1 MPAESPRRRAATIKC
16 QQCSQEFSRPEHLT
30 RHLRTH
36 TNERPYRCTI
46 CRKGFSRSDVLNRHH
61 AAHHG
66 PNAGDQR
73 TGPSFRA
80 CVPCAVARVKC
91 MGSHPCQ
98 RCSIKMIDCCYPE
111 TGRSRNQ
118 AQHTDAEESMSLE
131 ETNLSSNN
139 NISTA
144 RPTVLDVS
152 QAEAWAGI
160 HSVATMAATQTQI
173 GHADSE
179 QPMFLSP
186 NQQILAEQSLN
197 APSQVPGGYGLP
209 EVATQPSTAFP
220 SDGGYQLPSDDFNG
234 TFASY
239 PSVTP
244 YDFALLANQSIEQPQ
259 LGDYGYS
266 AINWLSPKDLGY
278 SEFNYESQYFD
289 INDFSFWTGPAIDSA
304 SEQNITGGGDIT
316 MSQSIFNR
324 PDETQNN
331 QLHFTPNSMQEAQT
345 VPASTPRHDSP
356 KTSSTPSKSP
366 NYYIDGAGAREPR
379 YGRLRK
385 QHVDWEGTEDT
396 PLPALDQDTSDGS
409 EISFPST
416 IEQYLIGNENSTSHS
431 FPQDIHQKLVDE
443 FRKSCLGSSH
453 AFPSDYFPSI
463 GVFDMAKNLYFEY
476 FHPVFP
482 LLHKSSTVDNSESW
496 LVELAI
502 AAVGVNYLGTKISRQ
517 CSEAFIEL
525 LIRRLESFGASN
537 SRSINDGRT
546 NSRNEALFE
555 IQAKILCCV
564 AVFHSRNTN
573 LVEKAF
579 SLRSQLVGLCLRRK
593 MLSLA
598 RNVSSDVEQE
608 KEVTWGEF
616 MMKESEI
623 RAGYCIFWLDCLM
636 AYQSDFR
643 PQLRLED
650 AKASLP
656 CREDLWE
663 ASDETTW
670 QRAYSLRPERPSLL
684 TALELLYKKKTID
697 SNIGEFG
704 RILLIH
710 GLYHRTWEVARYHKD
725 ALSNWIPSAPGTRA
739 PSPSVSDATTEW
751 LPRNPIFSKWR
762 NSACDCLDVLHW
774 SANSQVAQRAGLE
787 HPTILHLHLARLIL
801 LTPTATVQSL
811 ASLIVQ
817 NSKSGAALQDA
828 SQAQYHEDRSEVLR
842 WFIQDQYKARLALV
856 HAGAIFWHVRRYS
869 HDSMLEPFAVLL
881 ATLVV
886 WAYAT
891 SSQAIEQQQRQGL
904 VSSGSSR
911 HIQEDTNSSRTQQH
925 IRESETDLI
934 DLPFIN
940 LDRLCDDELIQMY
953 VLHGSRMKGYMAGI
967 GDICKEGAT
976 VKILLE
982 GAKIIACNGT
992 HRGRFLQA
1000 CGGERAVAVAALP
1013 TWGIGVRHA
1022 LFLRELADTGQRRL
1036 G

>member
-1 MPAESPRRRAATIKC
+1 
-16 QQCSQEFSRPEHLT
+16 
-30 RHLRTH
+30 
-36 TNERPYRCTI
+36 
-46 CRKGFSRSDVLNRHH
+46 
-61 AAHHG
+61 
-66 PNAGDQR
+66 
-73 TGPSFRA
+73 
-80 CVPCAVARVKC
+80 
-91 MGSHPCQ
+91 
-98 RCSIKMIDCCYPE
+98 MIDCCYPDA
-111 TGRSRNQ
+111 GRSRNQ
-118 AQHTDAEESMSLE
+118 PQHTDTEGPISREEM
-131 ETNLSSNN
+131 NLPSNN
-139 NISTA
+139 ESSSA
-144 RPTVLDVS
+144 RPARLDVS

-160 HSVATMAATQTQI
+160 HPAVTIASTQTQL
-173 GHADSE
+173 GQNGSE
-179 QPMFLSP
+179 QPIFLSP
-186 NQQILAEQSLN
+186 DQQIHSEQSLN
-197 APSQVPGGYGLP
+197 SSSQVSGGYGMP
-209 EVATQPSTAFP
+209 GMGTQPSNTFP
-220 SDGGYQLPSDDFNG
+220 RDLGYQLPSDDFNS
-234 TFASY
+234 TFGSY

-244 YDFALLANQSIEQPQ
+244 YDFALLSNQSIEQPQ

-289 INDFSFWTGPAIDSA
+289 VNDFSFWAEPTIESA
-304 SEQNITGGGDIT
+304 SEQNITGGGDIA
-316 MSQSIFNR
+316 MNQGICNPPEESQR
-324 PDETQNN
+324 DGT
-331 QLHFTPNSMQEAQT
+331 HFTPNSIQEVHT
-345 VPASTPRHDSP
+345 VPASISNHDSP
-356 KTSSTPSKSP
+356 KTSSTPSKSS

-385 QHVDWEGTEDT
+385 QRVDWEGTEDT

-409 EISFPST
+409 EISFPSK
-416 IEQYLIGNENSTSHS
+416 IEDLLIGNENSTPHS
-431 FPQDIHQKLVDE
+431 LPQDIHQKLVDE
-443 FRKSCLGSSH
+443 FHKTCLSTH
-453 AFPSDYFPSI
+453 AFTSDYFPSI
-463 GVFDMAKNLYFEY
+463 GIFDMAKNLYFEY
-476 FHPVFP
+476 CHPVFP
-482 LLHKSSTVDNSESW
+482 LLHKPSTGDNSVSW

-502 AAVGVNYLGTKISRQ
+502 AAVGVSYLGTKISQQ

-525 LIRRLESFGASN
+525 LNKSLESSSAS
-537 SRSINDGRT
+537 SRSHYNNERT
-546 NSRNEALFE
+546 SIQHEALSE

-564 AVFHSRNTN
+564 AMFHSRNTN
-573 LVEKAF
+573 MVERAF

-593 MLSLA
+593 MLSMA
-598 RNVSSDVEQE
+598 RNVSSDFEQR
-608 KEVTWGEF
+608 KESTWEEF
-616 MMKESEI
+616 ITKESET
-623 RAGYCIFWLDCLM
+623 RAGYCIFWLDCLL

-643 PQLRLED
+643 PQMRLED
-650 AKASLP
+650 TKAALP
-656 CREDLWE
+656 CCEDIWE
-663 ASDETTW
+663 ASDEMTW
-670 QRAYSLRPERPSLL
+670 QRACALRPVRPSLL
-684 TALELLYKKKTID
+684 AALESLYKKKTID

-725 ALSNWIPSAPGTRA
+725 TLSNWIPSAPGTRA
-739 PSPSVSDATTEW
+739 PSPSASDLVTEW

-801 LTPTATVQSL
+801 LTPAATVQSL

-817 NSKSGAALQDA
+817 NSKSGAAPQDA

-891 SSQAIEQQQRQGL
+891 SSQAIDQQQRQGL
-904 VSSGSSR
+904 VGTGSSRQIQEDPNSSGS
-911 HIQEDTNSSRTQQH
+911 QQPNKEA
-925 IRESETDLI
+925 ESDLI

-967 GDICKEGAT
+967 GDICKEGAS
-976 VKILLE
+976 VKILRE
-982 GAKIIACNGT
+982 GSKIIACNGT
-992 HRGRFLQA
+992 HRGRFLQVG
-1000 CGGERAVAVAALP
+1000 GGERHVAALP

-1022 LFLRELADTGQRRL
+1022 LFLRELADAGQRRL